1 MENYRCK
8 LTDTAEVCFV
18 CHQLS
23 TAITVADNNSFA
35 AYMTMNSISLHT
47 GVFRACRTPRG
58 RHLQEEAVF
67 CCLVFCIAPFT
78 FQLNQ
83 SARITVYTQ
92 RPSAQARHW
101 SQVSSRPPPPG
112 TWCGHRARHRAQGT
126 KKGYS
131 HERTAEQ
138 SGINSLLHREAI

>member
-1 MENYRCK
+1 MNYRCK

-35 AYMTMNSISLHT
+35 ALYDHEFDFATHWRVSGLQDAQGTASPGRGCVLLSRVLHRPFYFPAQPISSHHRLHATTFCT
-47 GVFRACRTPRG
+47 GDA
-58 RHLQEEAVF
+58 
-67 CCLVFCIAPFT
+67 LVTSLF
-78 FQLNQ
+78 
-83 SARITVYTQ
+83 
-92 RPSAQARHW
+92 PS
-101 SQVSSRPPPPG
+101 PPPG